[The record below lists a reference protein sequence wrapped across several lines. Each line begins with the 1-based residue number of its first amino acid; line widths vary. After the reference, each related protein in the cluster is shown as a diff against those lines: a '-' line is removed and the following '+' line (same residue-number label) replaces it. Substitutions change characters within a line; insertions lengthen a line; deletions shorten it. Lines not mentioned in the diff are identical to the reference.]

1 MATKQRFSVET
12 LPILTE
18 HPNSI
23 SHNICEQILG
33 EQKSLV
39 HLETL
44 SKFTKRE

>member
-18 HPNSI
+18 HPNHI
-23 SHNICEQILG
+23 SHNISEQILD
-33 EQKSLV
+33 EQRASV